1 GQPNESKILNEYI
14 VTAGFL
20 YGGKSIWNVENLTLI
35 RDVEVILIGARE
47 TGLVRH
53 GGGETNI
60 GDYFDTD
67 DLAYMAESGVD
78 FSYLRA
84 YIDYMNSIKVD
95 LSVASTMGAAT
106 VRNKDAMGIQNIES
120 PGGAS

>member
-1 GQPNESKILNEYI
+1 MPLPHRDHNSKYDDSLVISKAPE
-14 VTAGFL
+14 
-20 YGGKSIWNVENLTLI
+20 GG
-35 RDVEVILIGARE
+35 E